1 MSLKIKKS
9 LTIDATLYSATY
21 VSLIKSNK
29 HKYKMTQT
37 DQFDLVY
44 KLMLI
49 GTIQVFFIGGIFF
62 FNGLSFKLYNSTP
75 LQITL
80 FFTTLLL
87 HLGNLGAFR
96 SGLYMMKY
104 SLCHPEE
111 FTHPNLAFFIGFMY
125 MQILLVSE
133 WVNIMKGT
141 EKKKPQDL
149 ITGYIGFKVITE
161 LPKIYLGSI
170 IDLPIKAAVGKLT
183 ATKGRKDPLNEGK
196 VNWFLTLIYCS
207 SKWFYHSFYF
217 YFMPFMVIYLPLV
230 VLLFDKE

>member
-1 MSLKIKKS
+1 
-9 LTIDATLYSATY
+9 
-21 VSLIKSNK
+21 
-29 HKYKMTQT
+29 MTQA
-37 DQFDLVY
+37 DQFDLLY
-44 KLMLI
+44 KNMLI
-49 GTIQVFFIGGIFF
+49 AVIQVFFISGI
-62 FNGLSFKLYNSTP
+62 LIYSKISFKLYSSTP

-87 HLGNLGAFR
+87 HIGNLGMFR

-111 FTHPNLAFFIGFMY
+111 FTHPKLAFLIGFAY
-125 MQILLVSE
+125 MSIVTFSE

-141 EKKKPQDL
+141 ERKKPQDL

-161 LPKIYLGSI
+161 LPKVYLSSI
-170 IDLPIKAAVGKLT
+170 SDLPIKGAIGKLT
-183 ATKGRKDPLNEGK
+183 ATKGRKDSKNIGK
-196 VNWFLTLIYCS
+196 NHWLLTFIYAN

-230 VLLFDKE
+230 VLLFER

>member
-1 MSLKIKKS
+1 
-9 LTIDATLYSATY
+9 
-21 VSLIKSNK
+21 
-29 HKYKMTQT
+29 
-37 DQFDLVY
+37 
-44 KLMLI
+44 MLI
-49 GTIQVFFIGGIFF
+49 GTIQVFFVSGILIFSKI
-62 FNGLSFKLYNSTP
+62 SFKLYTSTP

-96 SGLYMMKY
+96 SGMYMMKY

-111 FTHPNLAFFIGFMY
+111 FTHPRLAFMIGFLY
-125 MQILLVSE
+125 MAILVFSE

-141 EKKKPQDL
+141 ERKSPQEL

-161 LPKIYLGSI
+161 LPKVYLGSI
-170 IDLPIKAAVGKLT
+170 SDLPIKGAIGKLT
-183 ATKGRKDPLNEGK
+183 ATKGRKDSKNEGK
-196 VNWFLTLIYCS
+196 NPWYLTFLYTS
-207 SKWFYHSFYF
+207 TKWFYHSFYF